1 MNVINFKKSLKRW
14 LLLFKR
20 ILIYSEGKN
29 KTLRFKIREEYEFCE
44 FDLIPLGEVKSENGF
59 NFDILSAYYFVN
71 DVGEMM
77 RFEAKRIL

>member
-29 KTLRFKIREEYEFCE
+29 ETLHFKIREEYEF
-44 FDLIPLGEVKSENGF
+44 
-59 NFDILSAYYFVN
+59 
-71 DVGEMM
+71 
-77 RFEAKRIL
+77 